1 MISMIGKSLR
11 AALLALVLAAPAGWA
26 QTPGQEAARAMEGW
40 LALID
45 SGRYADALARM
56 APAVRERV
64 PASAWDGGVRLARG
78 QYGAVRARTL
88 VAVDTIAPP
97 PGAPGG
103 TWVKAEF
110 AVDFVDGKRATET
123 VVALRTDGAWHAA
136 GYFVAPRVTAST
148 YAAPA
153 AAPYTAEDV
162 VVDAGAHTLA
172 GTLTL
177 PGDRAGRVPAVVLAT
192 GSGPQDRDSYSP
204 YIPEYRFFRQ
214 IADTLSRRGI
224 AVLRMDDRGWGS
236 SKGDPAAATTAGL
249 ADDVRAGIAFLRAR
263 PEIDPERI
271 AVAGHSEGAI
281 MAPLIAAGDPRIQ
294 AIVLLAGPSRTG
306 REILDFQL
314 RDALVNTGLSGPAL
328 EAAFARAAAARD
340 SAAAA
345 VPWVRWFM
353 EHDPLATAR
362 QVRAPVL
369 ILHGATDRQV
379 PAAQAAELEAGIR
392 AGGNADVTARVFPAL
407 NHLFLGDAE
416 GTADPA
422 RYARLPDKRVPAHVL
437 GALADWLATRLSR

>member
-1 MISMIGKSLR
+1 
-11 AALLALVLAAPAGWA
+11 
-26 QTPGQEAARAMEGW
+26 
-40 LALID
+40 
-45 SGRYADALARM
+45 
-56 APAVRERV
+56 
-64 PASAWDGGVRLARG
+64 
-78 QYGAVRARTL
+78 
-88 VAVDTIAPP
+88 
-97 PGAPGG
+97 
-103 TWVKAEF
+103 
-110 AVDFVDGKRATET
+110 
-123 VVALRTDGAWHAA
+123 
-136 GYFVAPRVTAST
+136 
-148 YAAPA
+148 
-153 AAPYTAEDV
+153 
-162 VVDAGAHTLA
+162 
-172 GTLTL
+172 
-177 PGDRAGRVPAVVLAT
+177 VPAVILAT
-192 GSGPQDRDSYSP
+192 GSGPQDRDAYSP

-214 IADTLSRRGI
+214 VADTLSRRGI
-224 AVLRMDDRGWGS
+224 AVLRMDDRGWGA
-236 SKGDPAAATTAGL
+236 SKGDLATATTADL

-281 MAPLIAAGDPRIQ
+281 MASLIAAGDARIR

-306 REILDFQL
+306 REIMDFQL
-314 RDALVNTGLSGPAL
+314 RDALANTGLAGPAL

-407 NHLFLGDAE
+407 NHLFLADAE

-422 RYARLPDKRVPAHVL
+422 RYARLPDKRVPTHVL